1 MPRKRYKPEEIVSK
15 LRQVDVLT
23 SQGQGIRDAIR
34 QIGVTEV
41 TYYLYGRLS
50 HCKSISS
57 WSAWPV
63 ANIYPASPDDI
74 GAPKWGIRSR
84 TPLQLVGHEGLDSSQ
99 ALCAPV
105 RPVQFISRSSRKL
118 WAGLQ
123 KAVR

>member
-1 MPRKRYKPEEIVSK
+1 MPRKRHTAEDIIGK
-15 LRQVDVLT
+15 LREVEIRAA
-23 SQGQGIRDAIR
+23 QGVCAVDAIR
-34 QIGVTEV
+34 GVGVTEQ

-123 KAVR
+123 KAAR